1 MSDTP
6 VGVPIAME
14 KNPSPNDHQGRS
26 EDPTPR
32 GNPTGIRTHRIEG
45 SAPTPLAHYL
55 KALGVLRVI
64 AEQRDPNVRGWW
76 HDDRF
81 HLSTQLERD
90 QIDEFFLRHYAPT
103 PLLAPW
109 NGGSGF
115 YPKDNQVAIK
125 AITESQAERFRGY
138 RDAIVTSRRLIA
150 TLKEK
155 PSKGA
160 EKNGVINACRK
171 AWRGPALQWLDAA
184 LALDFQG
191 EPAFPAMLGTGG
203 NDGRLDFTINF
214 MNHVVALFDCE
225 AADGAARA
233 DAAESLVAALW
244 EPLSDQLEHSS
255 IGQFFP
261 SAAGGPNGGSG
272 WEGGIGINSWD
283 FLLMLEGAVLFTA
296 GLSRR
301 CRSQSLP
308 QASAPFA
315 VRSSG
320 CGHSSSETSETGPRG
335 EQWVPLWSQPA
346 SYHELRYLLRE
357 GKCEINGR
365 HPARGIEMA
374 RAVARMGVARGIS
387 AFERYGYIER
397 NGLSNLAVPLGRFA
411 VTPRGHQRLLD
422 EVAPWIDRLR
432 QLATNKLAPNALALA
447 YRGCEQAVFNCARR
461 GQGGDFLRLLVAM
474 GRAEDQLLT
483 SPKFSAEQSATPIPP
498 MSAAWLP
505 VVAQDTS
512 EFRLALAIAAQHGP
526 LTSKTDGGG
535 APWVPIRFHW
545 LPYQPRTNRFLS
557 GEGGIQAGPEQAA
570 RGLTLENALIA
581 VMQRR
586 LLSFNRGGFIR
597 PRIANRP
604 DDHKLLPL
612 RPVSSRLACVWP
624 DVSAFLAGAIDDAET
639 LAIARGLMA
648 IDWRSAGEFDPPRSS
663 LTIHGVGSAIFAG
676 LRLALPVF
684 PARRT
689 SLDGRSR
696 HEVPVRCDTT
706 LLERLV
712 AGDVTAA
719 YQTAMRRLTV
729 AGLRP
734 RMTVATGSPAL
745 ARRLAAAMAIPL
757 RPTTLDR
764 LVASVID
771 PDDDSPDDHRGADDH
786 SDSAPETDVTA
797 PSSAR
802 R

>member
-1 MSDTP
+1 MKS
-6 VGVPIAME
+6 
-14 KNPSPNDHQGRS
+14 N
-26 EDPTPR
+26 PTPADYHD
-32 GNPTGIRTHRIEG
+32 GVRTHRVEG
-45 SAPTPLAHYL
+45 CAPTPLAHYL

-64 AEQRDPNVRGWW
+64 AEQLDMNVRGWW

-81 HLSTQLERD
+81 HLSTRLDRD
-90 QIDEFFLRHYAPT
+90 QIDDFFMHHYAPT

-115 YPKDNQVAIK
+115 YPKDKTVDIEAI
-125 AITESQAERFRGY
+125 AESTADRFRTY
-138 RDAIVTSRRLIA
+138 RDAIVTSRKLIA
-150 TLKEK
+150 SLDEK

-160 EKNGVINACRK
+160 EKNGIINACRK

-184 LALDFQG
+184 IALDFEG

-214 MNHVVALFDCE
+214 MSHVVALFYCE
-225 AADGAARA
+225 SADGAPRA
-233 DAAESLVAALW
+233 NAFESLSAALW
-244 EPLSDQLEHSS
+244 EQRSDQLEHSS

-261 SAAGGPNGGSG
+261 NAAGGPNGGSG

-283 FLLMLEGAVLFTA
+283 FVLMLEGAVLFTA

-308 QASAPFA
+308 QAAAPFA
-315 VRSSG
+315 VRASG

-346 SYHELRYLLRE
+346 SYHELRCLLRE

-374 RAVARMGVARGIS
+374 RAVARMGVARGIA

-397 NGLSNLAVPLGRFA
+397 NGLSNLAVPLGRFS

-422 EVAPWIDRLR
+422 EAAEWIDRLR
-432 QLATNKLAPNALALA
+432 QLATNKVAPNSLGLA
-447 YRGCEQAVFNCARR
+447 YRGCEQAVFNCARH
-461 GQGGDFLRLLVAM
+461 GHGGDFLRLLVAM
-474 GRAEDQLLT
+474 GRAEDQLLA
-483 SPKFSAEQSATPIPP
+483 SPKFAAEHSASPIPR

-505 VVAQDTS
+505 VVAQDTP
-512 EFRLALAIAAQHGP
+512 EFRIATAIASQHGP
-526 LTSKTDGGG
+526 LDPKANSVRE
-535 APWVPIRFHW
+535 PWVPVRFHW

-557 GEGGIQAGPEQAA
+557 GEGGIQSGPDQSA
-570 RGLTLENALIA
+570 RGLPLENALIA

-586 LLSFNRGGFIR
+586 LLAFNRGVFIR
-597 PRIANRP
+597 PRDVDRP
-604 DDHKLLPL
+604 DEHKLLPL
-612 RPVSSRLACVWP
+612 RPVSPRFACGWA
-624 DVSAFLAGAIDDAET
+624 DLSAFLAHTTDDAEI

-648 IDWRSAGEFDPPRSS
+648 IDWHSATKFSPPRSS
-663 LTIHGVGSAIFAG
+663 RPGHGVGSAIFAG

-684 PARRT
+684 PAIRT
-689 SLDGRSR
+689 DDDGRSR
-696 HEVPVRCDTT
+696 RAVPVRCDTT
-706 LLERLV
+706 VFERLV

-719 YQTAMRRLTV
+719 YQTAVRRLTV

-734 RMTVATGSPAL
+734 RLTVATASPAF
-745 ARRLAAAMAIPL
+745 ARRLAAAMAISTS
-757 RPTTLDR
+757 PTTLDR
-764 LVASVID
+764 LVIAVID
-771 PDDDSPDDHRGADDH
+771 PDDDPPDDDRGADDH
-786 SDSAPETDVTA
+786 GDAAPEITFSA